1 MRANNP
7 VQTAP
12 MRRVSATFISAY
24 ALGYTGMWLALL
36 TPVLIT
42 IAMRMR
48 ELAPQHPAEALAQ
61 VLAIGAAF
69 ALIGNPL
76 FGHLSDRTHSR
87 WGMRRPWMVGGMI
100 CGSAGLA
107 IIASASHVWVVV
119 LGWCLAQLAFNA
131 VLASMVAVLPDQV
144 PPEQRGLV
152 SGVLA
157 VCMPIGQ
164 ALGVVLVRY
173 VSTSTWTAYM
183 LPACLGTAAVLIFA
197 CVLPDRRQQPDA
209 GPPASIPDLL
219 RAYWVSPRSHPDFAW
234 AWSSRLALV
243 MASAFLTT
251 YMPFYLSDELGCAPA
266 DVPALVSQAVV
277 VQASMTVAFSLLC
290 GKLSDALGRRK
301 PFVLAGSVCYALG
314 LWAIA
319 TADSYGVFMVGVA
332 IVGAGHG
339 AYFGTD
345 LALATEILRN
355 RRRHSGSD
363 LGVLNIT
370 NALPQVIAPPLG
382 TLSLSLTGGDFGWLY
397 IVAAG
402 WALVSALAL
411 LQLKSVR

>member
-1 MRANNP
+1 MP
-7 VQTAP
+7 
-12 MRRVSATFISAY
+12 RVSATFIIAY
-24 ALGYTGMWLALL
+24 ALGFTGMWLALL

-42 IAMRMR
+42 IALRMR
-48 ELAPQHPAEALAQ
+48 ELAPQHAVQSLAE
-61 VLAIGAAF
+61 VLAVGAAF

-87 WGMRRPWMVGGMI
+87 WGMRRPWIVGGMI

-107 IIASASHVWVVV
+107 IIASATHIWVVMV
-119 LGWCLAQLAFNA
+119 GWCLAQLAFNG
-131 VLASMVAVLPDQV
+131 VLAAMVAVLPDQV
-144 PPEQRGLV
+144 PSEQRGLV

-157 VCMPIGQ
+157 VCMPIAQ

-173 VSTSTWTAYM
+173 VSTSTWTAFM

-197 CVLPDRRQQPDA
+197 YVLPDRRQRPGGDL
-209 GPPASIPDLL
+209 PASLPGLL

-243 MASAFLTT
+243 MGSTLLTT
-251 YMPFYLSDELGCAPA
+251 YMPFYLSDKLGHAA
-266 DVPALVSQAVV
+266 GDIPALVSQAVV
-277 VQASMTVAFSLLC
+277 VQASMTIAFSLLC
-290 GKLSDALGRRK
+290 GRLSDAFGRRK
-301 PFVLAGSVCYALG
+301 IFVLGGSVCYALG
-314 LWAIA
+314 FWAIA
-319 TADSYGVFMVGVA
+319 SADSYGAFLIGVV
-332 IVGAGHG
+332 IIGAAHG

-382 TLSLSLTGGDFGWLY
+382 TLSLSLAGGDFGWLY
-397 IVAAG
+397 VVAAG
-402 WALVSALAL
+402 WALASALAL